1 MSPPQINK
9 HQVTSY
15 HTIKVNETDEVFY
28 RKAGD
33 ESKPNLLLLHG
44 FPTSSRQY
52 EPLISLL
59 NPYFNIIAPDLPSYG
74 LTKVGAGYEYTFD
87 NLAQTIDDFLKTI
100 GFDNFLV
107 YFFDYG
113 APVALRL
120 LVSGNYNI
128 KGLIS
133 QNGNAYEVG
142 VTDQFWSPFKIGWD
156 LLELKEANSPKF
168 NQKDLDDHV
177 KVVKNALLDTNFWK
191 SQYYNA
197 EKLETLDLDLPLID
211 YHLLI
216 NSTEDKD
223 EALQRQVDLAF
234 DYRNNIK
241 LYPKAH
247 EFFKKLQLPTL
258 AVWGNKDDCFDI
270 QGAYSFKKD
279 VPSAKIV
286 EIDGGHFA
294 GNSHTR
300 EVAQAILD
308 FAYENG
314 LL

>member
-52 EPLISLL
+52 EPLINLL

-74 LTKVGAGYEYTFD
+74 LTKVGANYEYTFD
-87 NLAQTIDDFLKTI
+87 KLAQTIDGFLKTI
-100 GFDNFLV
+100 G
-107 YFFDYG
+107 
-113 APVALRL
+113 
-120 LVSGNYNI
+120 
-128 KGLIS
+128 GLIS
-133 QNGNAYEVG
+133 QNGNAYEIG
-142 VTDQFWSPFKIGWD
+142 VTEQFWSPFKIGWD

-177 KVVKNALLDTNFWK
+177 KVIKNALLDTNFWK

-247 EFFKKLQLPTL
+247 EFFRKLQLPTL

-279 VPSAKIV
+279 VPSAKVV